1 MTRRIQVALFV
12 ALLVVFVAIL
22 AGNRDRAPELGAVLF
37 ANEKFEPLAVPDP
50 ALRLD
55 MIERLRKQEYTG
67 THRNIFSASA
77 PPKPAPVLPPAQVG
91 PSAPPP
97 PPPLQVPVKFYG
109 IVTEPAA
116 GGLRRAFFTDG
127 ENIFILREGETL
139 QERFRLLRIGNDTAE
154 FEEIA
159 SGRRATLPL
168 EKPPSQ

>member
-1 MTRRIQVALFV
+1 MPRRIQIALLAV
-12 ALLVVFVAIL
+12 LLVVLLAIL
-22 AGNRDRAPELGAVLF
+22 VGNREQAPELGAVLF

-77 PPKPAPVLPPAQVG
+77 PPKPAPVLPPASVG
-91 PSAPPP
+91 PSTPPP
-97 PPPLQVPVKFYG
+97 PPPLQIPFKFYG

-116 GGLRRAFFTDG
+116 AGQRRAFFTDG
-127 ENIFILREGETL
+127 DNIFILREGETL

-159 SGRRATLPL
+159 SGRRATLAL
-168 EKPPSQ
+168 EKPPSP